1 MSEKWLM
8 LVAGLALFLAGMLV
22 AGTRVGHRES
32 HPVLAHLG
40 KIGFTNRL
48 AVYLVLLL
56 TAGLAGGFVLAVLSI
71 KYQYTGALMC
81 WTVVFTP
88 IGTAVSIVLARI
100 VDKSR
105 DENTGAD
112 GEGIKY
118 AAAKA
123 EMSVDS
129 PPI

>member
-1 MSEKWLM
+1 MGRH
-8 LVAGLALFLAGMLV
+8 V
-22 AGTRVGHRES
+22 TRRRR
-32 HPVLAHLG
+32 HPLRAVRRHMASL
-40 KIGFTNRL
+40 GFTNRL

-56 TAGLAGGFVLAVLSI
+56 VAGLAGGFALAVWSI
-71 KYQYTGALMC
+71 REKYTGSLLC

-88 IGTAVSIVLARI
+88 IGTALSVVLARI

-105 DENTGAD
+105 AENTSAS

-118 AAAKA
+118 ATAKA
-123 EMSVDS
+123 QQFQPVESADS